1 MLPFIILAA
10 VNGYIFMN
18 TGKKES
24 KQKIEIDQVSISQD
38 DTIPKEEP
46 VSEMGTSETKEYTV
60 YGTNWCGWTRK
71 QLEYMKSKNLQH
83 KFVDCEKEKCEGMD
97 GFPVTVTPTGE
108 KVVGFR
114 EF

>member
-24 KQKIEIDQVSISQD
+24 EKKIQIEQVSISQD
-38 DTIPKEEP
+38 DTTPKEEP
-46 VSEMGTSETKEYTV
+46 VSEMDNSETKEYTV

-71 QLEYMKSKNLQH
+71 QLEYMKSKKLQH

>member
-24 KQKIEIDQVSISQD
+24 EQKIQIEQVSISQD
-38 DTIPKEEP
+38 DTTPKEEP
-46 VSEMGTSETKEYTV
+46 VSEMGNSETKEYTV

-71 QLEYMKSKNLQH
+71 Q
-83 KFVDCEKEKCEGMD
+83 
-97 GFPVTVTPTGE
+97 
-108 KVVGFR
+108 
-114 EF
+114 

>member
-18 TGKKES
+18 TGKKEN
-24 KQKIEIDQVSISQD
+24 KQEIEIEQVSVSQG
-38 DTIPKEEP
+38 DTAPKAEP
-46 VSEMGTSETKEYTV
+46 VSETGNGETKEYTV

-71 QLEYMKSKNLQH
+71 QLEYMESKKLQH

-108 KVVGFR
+108 RVVGFR

>member
-24 KQKIEIDQVSISQD
+24 EQKIQIEQVSISQD
-38 DTIPKEEP
+38 DTTPKEEP
-46 VSEMGTSETKEYTV
+46 VSEMGNSETKEYTV

-71 QLEYMKSKNLQH
+71 QLEYMKSKKLQH
-83 KFVDCEKEKCEGMD
+83 KFVLIPQPM
-97 GFPVTVTPTGE
+97 
-108 KVVGFR
+108 
-114 EF
+114 